1 MIKKIIAA
9 IGGTITGKKLA
20 ILGLTYKA
28 GTDDL
33 RSSPAVDLIHKL
45 QEFDVRVVAYDP
57 EGMVN
62 VPKYF
67 KKLECAHSMMEAI
80 KQADAIIIATEWE
93 EFKAM
98 DLIKVKAL
106 LKFPII
112 IDLRNILDANEL
124 ERNGFKY
131 YSVGRKSGN

>member
-1 MIKKIIAA
+1 M
-9 IGGTITGKKLA
+9 
-20 ILGLTYKA
+20 TYKA
-28 GTDDL
+28 ETDDL

-45 QEFDVRVVAYDP
+45 QELDVRVVAYDP

-67 KKLECAHSMMEAI
+67 EKLECAHSMMEAI
-80 KQADAIIIATEWE
+80 KDADAIIIATEWE

-106 LKFPII
+106 LRFPII
-112 IDLRNILDANEL
+112 IDLRNILDTNQLEL
-124 ERNGFKY
+124 NGFKY
-131 YSVGRKSGN
+131 YSVGRKSGK

>member
-1 MIKKIIAA
+1 
-9 IGGTITGKKLA
+9 
-20 ILGLTYKA
+20 
-28 GTDDL
+28 
-33 RSSPAVDLIHKL
+33 
-45 QEFDVRVVAYDP
+45 VAYDP

-67 KKLECAHSMMEAI
+67 EKLECAYSMMEAI
-80 KQADAIIIATEWE
+80 KDADAIIIATEWE

-112 IDLRNILDANEL
+112 IDLRNILDTNQLEL
-124 ERNGFKY
+124 NGFKY
-131 YSVGRKSGN
+131 YSVGRKSGK